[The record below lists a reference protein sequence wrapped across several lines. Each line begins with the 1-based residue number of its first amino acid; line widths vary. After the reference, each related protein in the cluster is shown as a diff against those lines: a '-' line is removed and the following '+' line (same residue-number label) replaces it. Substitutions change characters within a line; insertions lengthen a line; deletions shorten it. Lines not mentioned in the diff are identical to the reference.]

1 MELIAHNNINSSAA
15 NRISLMPYVYNII
28 SYLYIGNMIQ
38 ATGSTLRS
46 KVSLQVYYLEGFR
59 YQHV

>member
-15 NRISLMPYVYNII
+15 NGISLMSYVYNII

-46 KVSLQVYYLEGFR
+46 KVSLQVYY
-59 YQHV
+59 